1 MAIAR
6 EIKAIIRQSKL
17 DDVLGA
23 LRRIPGLPG
32 VTVSLVRGFG
42 KPLPPEGM
50 ELEHAPMNKLE
61 IVVAAELAE
70 TVVQAIV
77 DSGWTGQAG
86 DGKVFVYDV
95 GEIAN
100 IRKKNRGLAA
110 L

>member
-6 EIKAIIRQSKL
+6 EIKAIIRQAKL

-61 IVVAAELAE
+61 IVVAAEMAE
-70 TVVQAIV
+70 TVIQAIV
-77 DSGWTGQAG
+77 DGGWTGQVG

-100 IRKKNRGLAA
+100 IRTKNRGLAA